1 MTARPAMTRGPDPQ
15 PSADAETAGDRRCLV
30 TRRSGDRFGL
40 IRFVVG
46 PTGAIVPDLAESLPG
61 RGLWL
66 TAQRDIVASAV
77 AKGQSARAARRPV
90 TADPDLAD
98 QLEMLLARRC
108 IELLGFARRAGLVSA
123 GHQKVSE
130 ALRVGKVALLLRAAD
145 SDGRDGRELARQA
158 GEAPVVSVLTG
169 TELGTALGREHGVH
183 VALGEGRLTDSLLR
197 ECRRLEGFRADA
209 LAVERDSPGHEGRG
223 ENLSLES

>member
-1 MTARPAMTRGPDPQ
+1 MPARATMPRRSEPE
-15 PSADAETAGDRRCLV
+15 ADMAGDRRCLV

-46 PTGAIVPDLAESLPG
+46 PDGAIVPDLAETLPG

-66 TAQRDIVASAV
+66 TAHRDIVAAAV
-77 AKGQSARAARRPV
+77 AKGQFARAARRPV

-98 QLEMLLARRC
+98 RVERLLAQRC
-108 IELLGFARRAGLVSA
+108 IELLGLARRAGLVDA
-123 GHQKVSE
+123 GHLKVSE
-130 ALRVGKVALLLRAAD
+130 ALRRGGVALLLRAAD
-145 SDGRDGRELARQA
+145 SDGRDGRELARMA
-158 GEAPVVSVLTG
+158 GEAPVVPVLTG
-169 TELGTALGREHGVH
+169 TELGTALGREHVVH

-197 ECRRLEGFRADA
+197 ECRRLEGFRAGA
-209 LAVERDSPGHEGRG
+209 AAMETESPGREGRG